1 MPKIKLSM
9 ADYLMVR
16 RISSIELACC
26 LKASFLNVAWFRLER
41 NLKIKQRRN
50 LNVLADRHL
59 YVQLHVLAK
68 RFCCL
73 DILCSS
79 GSLPAS
85 DLWDD
90 SLEMKELSQ
99 PTKTQKC

>member
-1 MPKIKLSM
+1 
-9 ADYLMVR
+9 MVR
-16 RISSIELACC
+16 RISAVELACC
-26 LKASFLNVAWFRLER
+26 LKHSFLNLACFRLER

-50 LNVLADRHL
+50 LNVLADRNL
-59 YVQLHVLAK
+59 YAQLHVLAEH
-68 RFCCL
+68 FCCL

-85 DLWDD
+85 DLWDE

-99 PTKTQKC
+99 PTEMQK

>member
-1 MPKIKLSM
+1 MPKIKLS
-9 ADYLMVR
+9 AVDYLMVR

-26 LKASFLNVAWFRLER
+26 LKASFLNVGCFRLER

-68 RFCCL
+68 HFCCL